1 VVVGVEPRLTEPVLE
16 PPGQAMFDELY
27 REQWWPMLRLATGLV
42 DTVGAAED
50 VVQDAF
56 VALYRN
62 WSSLRDVAAAVGY
75 LRTSV
80 VNGSRSALRRRITAR
95 RHLHAVAE
103 PPSEGADASSV
114 LAAEHQLV
122 VQALAGLGR
131 RQREVLV
138 LRYLSG
144 LPDAEIAGATG
155 LSEAGVRSA
164 ASRGLAALR
173 ITLKEES

>member
-1 VVVGVEPRLTEPVLE
+1 MVVGVEPALTRPVLE
-16 PPGQAMFDELY
+16 APGRAEFDELY
-27 REQWWPMLRLATGLV
+27 RAQWWPMLRLATGLV
-42 DTVGAAED
+42 DSKGAAED

-56 VALYRN
+56 VALYRR

-80 VNGSRSALRRRITAR
+80 VNGSRSALRRRMTAR
-95 RHLHAVAE
+95 RHLHSVAE
-103 PPSEGADASSV
+103 PPAEGADASSV
-114 LAAEHQLV
+114 LAAEHQIV
-122 VQALAGLGR
+122 VRALAGLGD

-144 LPDAEIAGATG
+144 LRDAEIAEATG
-155 LSEAGVRSA
+155 LTEAGVRSA

-173 ITLKEES
+173 VSLKEHS

>member
-1 VVVGVEPRLTEPVLE
+1 MVVGVEPGLTRPLLE
-16 PPGQAMFDELY
+16 PPGRALFDELY

-42 DTVGAAED
+42 DSVGAAED

-80 VNGSRSALRRRITAR
+80 VNGSRSALRRRMTAR
-95 RHLHAVAE
+95 RHLHAVTE
-103 PPSEGADASSV
+103 PPAEGADATSV
-114 LAAEHQLV
+114 LAAEHQVV
-122 VQALAGLGR
+122 VQALIGLGA

-144 LPDAEIAGATG
+144 LSDPEIAEATG
-155 LSEAGVRSA
+155 LTEAGVRSA

-173 ITLKEES
+173 TSLKEQP

>member
-1 VVVGVEPRLTEPVLE
+1 LTRSPLE
-16 PPGQAMFDELY
+16 PPGRAAFDTLY

-42 DTVGAAED
+42 DSRGAAED

-56 VALYRN
+56 IALYRN
-62 WSSLRDVAAAVGY
+62 WSSLRDAAAAVGY

-80 VNGSRSALRRRITAR
+80 VNGSRSALRRRMTAR
-95 RHLHAVAE
+95 RHLHAVVE
-103 PPSEGADASSV
+103 PPAEGADASSV
-114 LAAEHQLV
+114 LAAEHQIV
-122 VQALAGLGR
+122 IQALAGLGE

-144 LPDAEIAGATG
+144 LPDAAIAEATG
-155 LSEAGVRSA
+155 LTEAGVRSA

-173 ITLKEES
+173 TTLKEQP